1 MTEDKIRVKGL
12 LVLRI
17 FCQRKHKVRTSKI
30 WIFLICAGLFLSLLL
45 YLNRYSFFM
54 FIFIKYGN
62 TVSMNGGKLEC
73 AD

>member
-1 MTEDKIRVKGL
+1 MDIF
-12 LVLRI
+12 VLYWII
-17 FCQRKHKVRTSKI
+17 F
-30 WIFLICAGLFLSLLL
+30 IFTAIFKQVQ
-45 YLNRYSFFM
+45 FFM